1 MSGTSVLRWGIKE
14 SLLAYI
20 DRIEDG
26 VIETSAGAGLSYGT
40 FTFEFDEATSTYD
53 ATAET
58 GMLQFRGSVIIT
70 GHWGAMRVEI
80 HDPQLHIDGTTGS
93 LSTRTNSPISAERFE
108 VFASLSEVTT
118 SPTLS
123 AHVNLA
129 AAGRMMLGQQYSV
142 GQELDALTVVW
153 S

>member
-1 MSGTSVLRWGIKE
+1 MSGTPVLRWGIKE

-26 VIETSAGAGLSYGT
+26 VIESSAGASFSDGT
-40 FTFEFDEATSTYD
+40 FSFEFDEAQSTYD
-53 ATAET
+53 STTAN

-80 HDPQLHIDGTTGS
+80 HDPQLQIDGTTGA

-108 VFASLSEVTT
+108 VFATLSEVTP

-142 GQELDALTVVW
+142 GQELDSLTVVW

>member
-1 MSGTSVLRWGIKE
+1 MSGTPVLRWGIKE

-26 VIETSAGAGLSYGT
+26 VIETSAGAEFSDGT
-40 FTFEFDEATSTYD
+40 FSFTFDEATSTYD
-53 ATAET
+53 SSLRL

-80 HDPQLHIDGTTGS
+80 HDPQLQVDGPTGS

-108 VFASLSEVTT
+108 EFATLSEVT
-118 SPTLS
+118 SPPTLT
-123 AHVNLA
+123 ATTNLA
-129 AAGRMMLGQQYSV
+129 AAGRMMLGQQYSI
-142 GQELDALTVVW
+142 GQELDSLEVVW

>member
-1 MSGTSVLRWGIKE
+1 MSGTPVLRWGIKE

-26 VIETSAGAGLSYGT
+26 VIDTSAGAGFSDGT
-40 FTFEFDEATSTYD
+40 FSFAFDEATSTFD
-53 ATAET
+53 SSRGQ

-80 HDPQLHIDGTTGS
+80 HDPQLQIDGNNGV

-108 VFASLSEVTT
+108 AFASLSEVT
-118 SPTLS
+118 SPPSLT
-123 AHVNLA
+123 ATTNLA

-142 GQELDALTVVW
+142 GQELDPLKVVW